1 MDKKLHTVLLDM
13 TFAGPHY
20 QPFSRTSSLLFTH
33 IAIHKQKKQRWSFTI
48 LLNLHRLLACRYQLD
63 D

>member
-20 QPFSRTSSLLFTH
+20 QPFSRTSSYSLPTLQS
-33 IAIHKQKKQRWSFTI
+33 ISKRNKDGVLQS
-48 LLNLHRLLACRYQLD
+48 Y
-63 D
+63 